1 METKQQTIQRNQSEF
16 LILEVLLYAVA
27 AIIAMVGAI
36 GLSNTLAMSVLE
48 RRREVGIL
56 RSIGATGRKVAQVF
70 WTEGITLGVVAWAL
84 AIALG
89 IPAAYAFVQLL
100 DQLILTMPFAFNPL
114 SLIYM
119 LAFIL
124 VVATL
129 ASLGPVWGA
138 TRIKIAQTLRYE

>member
-1 METKQQTIQRNQSEF
+1 
-16 LILEVLLYAVA
+16 
-27 AIIAMVGAI
+27 
-36 GLSNTLAMSVLE
+36 VLE

-70 WTEGITLGVVAWAL
+70 WTEGITLGFVAWAL
-84 AIALG
+84 AIVIG
-89 IPAAYAFVQLL
+89 IPAAYGFIQLL
-100 DQLILTMPFAFNPL
+100 GALILTIPFSFNPL

-124 VVATL
+124 VVATI
-129 ASLGPVWGA
+129 ASLGPVWGS